1 MTIPPMPGQDPVD
14 PIREPTREPELPGWA
29 RRPSPTGALLTER
42 RLAAYF
48 GPKWETVYRRKLA
61 PFLDDPT
68 FVPTWN
74 WSAALVSLYSPVW
87 FLYRKLYLPFALF
100 FLAEPLAVDLLL
112 GDAVIP
118 RTVVEMMKP
127 ENQGIIRLMF
137 AVKISVVVA
146 AGGMANWL
154 LFRRARAAAQF
165 AAVQGLPAEEDLAL
179 MQRMGGVSRLATA
192 LFVALSMVGGLSML
206 RA

>member
-1 MTIPPMPGQDPVD
+1 MTMPPMPGQDPS
-14 PIREPTREPELPGWA
+14 EPAREPEIPNWA
-29 RRPSPTGALLTER
+29 RRPSPTGQLLSEE

-48 GPKWETVYRRKLA
+48 GPKWDRVYRHKVA

-74 WSAALVSLYSPVW
+74 WSAALVALFSPAW

-100 FLAEPLAVDLLL
+100 FLSEPLAVELLL
-112 GDAVIP
+112 GDAAIP
-118 RTVVEMMKP
+118 RTMTEMVKP

-137 AVKISVVVA
+137 AVKLSVVVA
-146 AGGMANWL
+146 AGGTANWL

-165 AAVQGLPAEEDLAL
+165 AKVQGLPAGEDLTL
-179 MQRMGGVSRLATA
+179 MQRMGGVNRLATA

-206 RA
+206 RG